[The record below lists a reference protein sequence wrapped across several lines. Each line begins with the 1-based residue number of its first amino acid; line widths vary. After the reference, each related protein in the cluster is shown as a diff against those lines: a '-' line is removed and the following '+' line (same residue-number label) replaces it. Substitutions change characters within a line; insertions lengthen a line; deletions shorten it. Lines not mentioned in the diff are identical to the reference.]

1 MKYFNWLLT
10 NGVNREN
17 GVLIKNFRFL
27 TEKLSAD
34 FFGNKNFDFS
44 DQIQNKIKC

>member
-1 MKYFNWLLT
+1 MTIKGGTIMKYFNWLLT

-27 TEKLSAD
+27 TEKLPAD
-34 FFGNKNFDFS
+34 FFGATK
-44 DQIQNKIKC
+44 